1 MQGLLGH
8 ILDLMSN
15 TVSVSLFLSLAF
27 PTFGNSCMIRLFTV
41 TTWHSFLSRPLNYQ
55 TMMTMFCFWIL
66 VNIFI
71 QPMGYVARFMR
82 RNVSYVLHIVLR
94 SGRWEGWWVSFL
106 KFTWICAQTLAKG
119 FHGREGT
126 HLKHESDLPSRQTR
140 FIDMV
145 LVYLWTQSHGDK

>member
-55 TMMTMFCFWIL
+55 TMMTMFCF
-66 VNIFI
+66 
-71 QPMGYVARFMR
+71 
-82 RNVSYVLHIVLR
+82 
-94 SGRWEGWWVSFL
+94 
-106 KFTWICAQTLAKG
+106 
-119 FHGREGT
+119 
-126 HLKHESDLPSRQTR
+126 
-140 FIDMV
+140 
-145 LVYLWTQSHGDK
+145 